1 MQYEKNGKEPSE
13 DLALIKLELEEAKKI
28 EDTLKQQ
35 LTEDKKRCATLE
47 EEVVTTKKELERFQ
61 ALYHQNL
68 SSIKASK
75 ELKNILSKQRYPC
88 VRGNLRSKMG
98 PLRKIIK

>member
-13 DLALIKLELEEAKKI
+13 NISLLKLELEEEKKI
-28 EDTLKQQ
+28 KHILRQQ
-35 LTEDKKRCATLE
+35 LTEGKKWCELL

-68 SSIKASK
+68 SSINASQ
-75 ELKNILSKQRYPC
+75 E
-88 VRGNLRSKMG
+88 
-98 PLRKIIK
+98 